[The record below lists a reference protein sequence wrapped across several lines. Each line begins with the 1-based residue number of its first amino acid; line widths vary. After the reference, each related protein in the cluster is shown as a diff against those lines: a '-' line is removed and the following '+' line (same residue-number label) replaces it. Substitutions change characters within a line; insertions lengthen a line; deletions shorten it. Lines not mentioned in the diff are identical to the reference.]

1 MNLYFAR
8 HGEDS
13 RFHFRKPFVDSDDTL
28 LDVRFAETGDANL
41 AVKHP
46 HAGGAALQARKDL
59 FAKERLQFA
68 RRAGQKH
75 HAAPGVFQPQ
85 AGRRSAGIFQNFRAL
100 GNHRLADIDFRHFA
114 AQRAKSPF
122 DVAENFLIAA
132 KFAAEEIGH
141 GFSRQVVLG
150 GAEAARSDNQRHAIE
165 RVAKRFAKQIAVV
178 ADDSFS

>member
-1 MNLYFAR
+1 MNWYYAR
-8 HGEDS
+8 HGADG
-13 RFHFRKPFVDSDDTL
+13 RLRFRKAFVDPDDAL
-28 LDVRFAETGDANL
+28 IAVRSSEAGDANL

-85 AGRRSAGIFQNFRAL
+85 AGRRSAGILQNFRAL

-122 DVAENFLIAA
+122 DVAENFLV
-132 KFAAEEIGH
+132 AAEFSAKKFRD
-141 GFSRQVVLG
+141 GFARQVVLG
-150 GAEAARSDNQRHAIE
+150 GAEAARSDNQRHAVE